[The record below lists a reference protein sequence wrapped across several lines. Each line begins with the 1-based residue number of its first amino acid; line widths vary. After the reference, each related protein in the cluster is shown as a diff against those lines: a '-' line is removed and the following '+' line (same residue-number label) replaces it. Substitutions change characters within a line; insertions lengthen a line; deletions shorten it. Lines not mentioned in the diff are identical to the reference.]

1 MGSLAGLIIA
11 TRNPHKTREVEQ
23 IVGSEFVVHDLSAYP
38 DLPETAETGVTFDEN
53 AILKAVSTSHHV
65 GRLVL
70 ADDSG
75 LEVDALSGAPG
86 VFSAR
91 YAGERS
97 TDYENVQKLLGEL
110 EEVDPEKKCR
120 NACFRCV
127 LAIAQN
133 GKVLGTFS
141 GQIDGNIIAAPRGS
155 GGFGYDP
162 VFVPNG
168 FEQTFAELPAET
180 KNRISHRAR
189 ALQAAIPF
197 LRAAI
202 GAS

>member
-1 MGSLAGLIIA
+1 MTEPLTLA
-11 TRNPHKTREVEQ
+11 TRNAHKTREIKEILRPDFCVR
-23 IVGSEFVVHDLSAYP
+23 DLSGLRNVP
-38 DLPETAETGVTFDEN
+38 DVAETGTTFDEN
-53 AILKAVSTSHHV
+53 AILKAVSTSHHIA
-65 GRLVL
+65 GLVL

-75 LEVDALSGAPG
+75 LEVEALDGAPG
-86 VFSAR
+86 VVSAR

-97 TDYENVQKLLGEL
+97 TDHENVQRLLAEL
-110 EEVDPEKKCR
+110 EKADPEKKRR

-141 GQIDGNIIAAPRGS
+141 GRVDGNIITAPRGS

-168 FEQTFAELPAET
+168 FTETFAELPTAT

-189 ALQAAIPF
+189 ALEAAIPF
-197 LRAAI
+197 LRAAVRT
-202 GAS
+202 S